1 VTRTYVR
8 VVMLEAVILTLL
20 WTFGRIFG

>member
-8 VVMLEAVILTLL
+8 VLVLETIIITLL